1 LDISSKN
8 RTYYAF
14 NVGPYAKHTIKM
26 RCQGIAMQLL
36 DDLGGCQ
43 GLHMVA
49 RWLLSGSNQNSPS
62 PKSLYRLE
70 EKKLIFLL
78 SCFVWFSITHIY
90 CKSKMIF
97 SKDIF

>member
-14 NVGPYAKHTIKM
+14 NVGPYAKLAIKM

-43 GLHMVA
+43 GLPMVA

-62 PKSLYRLE
+62 PKSLYGLE
-70 EKKLIFLL
+70 EKNYFLTQL
-78 SCFVWFSITHIY
+78 FCLVFHYTY
-90 CKSKMIF
+90 LL
-97 SKDIF
+97 